1 MSARAPALNAV
12 KVGDVIFGI
21 AGGGQE
27 KLLLV
32 YDADESSFW
41 ARHVASQTTVRFGR
55 DGKSQWVH
63 DGGTCTIVSTAQLPP
78 DMQVVAVGLDRKF
91 AAQPKYPD
99 TILSEAE
106 IRLLRTHGQFF
117 KARLLP
123 GTESIV
129 KAAEKLNGIKAILQL
144 QWDPIHALDN
154 PPAWNEYGDDLPALV
169 DLLDR
174 QGSVD
179 AVINFLA
186 SMASGRT
193 RSLQVAGRSKA
204 VAASLVRLRQSWT

>member
-32 YDADESSFW
+32 YDADDNSFW

-78 DMQVVAVGLDRKF
+78 DMHVVAVGLDRKF
-91 AAQPKYPD
+91 AARPEYPA

-106 IRLLRTHGQFF
+106 IRLLRTHGEFF
-117 KARLLP
+117 KAQLLP

-129 KAAEKLNGIKAILQL
+129 KAAEKLNAVRAILQL
-144 QWDPIHALDN
+144 EWDPIYAQDN
-154 PPAWNEYGDDLPALV
+154 PPAWDEYGEDIPALL

-174 QGSVD
+174 QASVD
-179 AVINFLA
+179 AVVNFLA
-186 SMASGRT
+186 SMASRRT
-193 RSLQVAGRSKA
+193 RTLQIAGRGKA
-204 VAASLVRLRQSWT
+204 AAASLARLSQSWT